1 MTIASLPFLAFAAVA
16 ALFYN
21 AARPLWWRQ
30 GVLLLA
36 NLYFLST
43 FSLGPLSYLPLAG
56 FLGLSYAGA
65 LLLQRT
71 RSPRLFWP
79 VLVIVLGAFFWLKK
93 YWFVSFVG
101 FLGIPYVAIG
111 LSYMLFRAVHV
122 LMDAQAGTLPARIS
136 PLAYLNYLLNFTTLV
151 SGPIQ
156 RYQDFAATQ
165 LTPQQPSLTW
175 IDAGRAVERIALGF
189 FKMIVLAA
197 VVWAVHEQSQEAF
210 AGRQSFGATVATA
223 LVLTTSYAVYLYFNF
238 SGYTDI
244 VIGVARFLRFE
255 LPENF
260 NRPFSALNFL
270 DFWARWHMS
279 LSNWF
284 KIYFYNPLVKAL
296 LTRFPEPA
304 VEPFLGVAGFMITFF
319 LIGLWHGQ
327 SSIFALYGLLLGL
340 GVSVNKLYQ
349 IEMAKAL
356 GRKGYRALAANWLY
370 QTFARGLT
378 FTWFTMSLICFWS
391 DWGQIHDLIL
401 RLGAAG
407 IVALWLVMISASSL
421 VLAAIQALR
430 GRSLRGVVDGS
441 PVLLSR
447 YVRTVWVTA
456 NALTAVA
463 ALALLATPAPDVVYK
478 VF

>member
-1 MTIASLPFLAFAAVA
+1 MTIASLHFLAFAAIA

-21 AARPLWWRQ
+21 AGRALWWRQ
-30 GVLLLA
+30 GILLGA
-36 NLYFLST
+36 NLYFLYT
-43 FSLGPLSYLPLAG
+43 FSLGPLSYLPLIG
-56 FLGLSYAGA
+56 FLALSYAGA
-65 LLLQRT
+65 RLLQHT

-79 VLVIVLGAFFWLKK
+79 VLLIVLGIFFWLKK
-93 YWFVSFVG
+93 YWFFNLFG
-101 FLGIPYVAIG
+101 FLEIPYVAIG

-122 LMDAQAGTLPARIS
+122 LMDAQAGTLPGRLS
-136 PLAYLNYLLNFTTLV
+136 PIAYLNYVLNFTTLV

-165 LTPQQPSLTW
+165 LSAQQPTLTW
-175 IDAGRAVERIALGF
+175 IDAGRAIERIALGF

-197 VVWAVHEQSQEAF
+197 LVWAVHEQGLEAL
-210 AGRQSFGATVATA
+210 ANRSSFVDTVATA
-223 LVLTTSYAVYLYFNF
+223 LVLTTSYSVYLYFNF

-244 VIGVARFLRFE
+244 VIGVARFFRLE

-260 NRPFSALNFL
+260 NRPFSATNFM
-270 DFWARWHMS
+270 DFWTRWHMS

-284 KIYFYNPLVKAL
+284 KIYFYNPLLKSL
-296 LTRFPEPA
+296 MQRFPDPS

-327 SSIFALYGLLLGL
+327 SSIFALYGLVL
-340 GVSVNKLYQ
+340 GVGVSFNKLYQ

-370 QTFARGLT
+370 RTFARGLT
-378 FTWFTMSLICFWS
+378 FTWLTMSLICFWA
-391 DWGQIHDLIL
+391 DWTQIHDMIGH
-401 RLGAAG
+401 LGATG
-407 IVALWLVMISASSL
+407 IAVLWVAMIVASSL
-421 VLAAIQALR
+421 VLAAVQALR
-430 GRSLRGVVDGS
+430 DGALSIVLGGS
-441 PVLLSR
+441 PIMLSR
-447 YVRTVWVTA
+447 YVRTVWVSA
-456 NALTAVA
+456 AALTAVA